1 VTWIGRDSTRY
12 WTGVASS
19 ANGTKLVACAR
30 AGKLLTSSDGGVSWI
45 IRDNVDRQW
54 YGVASSSDGTKLVAA
69 VISGQIYT
77 STNSGASWTARE
89 SARGWGKFA
98 SSSDGTK
105 LVTYTC
111 CIGDGD
117 GRIYTSTN
125 RCV

>member
-1 VTWIGRDSTRY
+1 M
-12 WTGVASS
+12 
-19 ANGTKLVACAR
+19 ACAR
-30 AGKLLTSSDGGVSWI
+30 AGKLLTSSDGGVSWN
-45 IRDNVDRQW
+45 IRDNVNRQW
-54 YGVASSSDGTKLVAA
+54 FGVASSSDGTKLVA
-69 VISGQIYT
+69 VVGLGQIYT

-89 SARGWGKFA
+89 SARGWGGVE

-105 LVTYTC
+105 LVAYTC